1 MCGGSISAM
10 QSEKLTS
17 KTFRGTLDFVAGSRG
32 SAGKE
37 DEEVT
42 ILSPNARNRSVPL
55 MLSHEGDVD
64 GHHAVSIGRID
75 PDKLFYLMSRGL
87 DEYAAQQLVV
97 EASFA
102 PVLARI
108 ESEELRTEITDYIEG
123 RLMK

>member
-1 MCGGSISAM
+1 
-10 QSEKLTS
+10 
-17 KTFRGTLDFVAGSRG
+17 
-32 SAGKE
+32 
-37 DEEVT
+37 
-42 ILSPNARNRSVPL
+42 
-55 MLSHEGDVD
+55 
-64 GHHAVSIGRID
+64 
-75 PDKLFYLMSRGL
+75 MSRGL